1 MRKMW
6 LVALTT
12 YRKRVRSGMFL
23 ILTFGLPVLMIAAGA
38 VGFLVASPDGGD
50 GPTTIG
56 YVNHTDQLA
65 PVETVSLEEDLID
78 VQQTLDFVAYESV
91 DAAEAAYLDG
101 EIGGFLLIPDDY
113 FEGQPVTYYSD
124 EEAGTSVEEGLRLFL
139 RRSLLVEQPQ
149 WLFERLDDAATYTY
163 VAQGNGETV
172 SEGVGLVI
180 RLATP
185 AFLAIVFVLAVVF
198 GTSQMGA
205 AIIQEKD
212 QRAMEMIITSLRPV
226 ELVGGKVL
234 GLTLLSLTQFAIWAG
249 GGIIALFLGFSDQLS
264 LQGLALPWNALFW
277 GLLLIIPGYFL
288 YALLAAGLGI
298 IAGDAQQA
306 QQLAG
311 IMSLLGFAPIYVLG
325 PILANP
331 DGPLAL
337 GLTLFPLTSPSV
349 ALMRTVFTGV
359 PTWQLAAA
367 FAILVVSLAL
377 TIWLVTR
384 IFRAAMLNYGKALRP
399 HDVWRALLQA

>member
-38 VGFLVASPDGGD
+38 VGILAVSAGNGD
-50 GPTTIG
+50 APTTIG
-56 YVNHTDQLA
+56 YVDHTGELA
-65 PVETVSLEEDLID
+65 AVETVRLEEALVNLD
-78 VQQTLDFVAYESV
+78 QTLHFVAYDSM
-91 DAAEAAYLDG
+91 DAAEAAYLNG

-124 EEAGTSVEEGLRLFL
+124 AEAGTVIQEGLRLFL
-139 RRSLLVEQPQ
+139 RRSQLVEQPQ

-163 VAQGNGETV
+163 VAQGSGEVV
-172 SEGVGLVI
+172 SEGVGLIV

-185 AFLAIVFVLAVVF
+185 AFLAIIFMLAVVF

-212 QRAMEMIITSLRPV
+212 QRAMEMIITSLRPM

-234 GLTLLSLTQFAIWAG
+234 GLTLLSLTQFAIWTA
-249 GGIIALFLGFSDQLS
+249 GGIIALFLGFSNQLD

-277 GLLLIIPGYFL
+277 GFLLIIPGYFL
-288 YALLAAGLGI
+288 FAMLAAGLGI
-298 IAGDAQQA
+298 IAGNSQQA

-311 IMSLLGFAPIYVLG
+311 LMSLLGLAPIYLLG
-325 PILANP
+325 PILSNP
-331 DGPLAL
+331 DGPVAV
-337 GLTLFPLTSPSV
+337 GLTLFPLTSPIV
-349 ALMRTVFTGV
+349 ALMRTVFTAV
-359 PTWQLAAA
+359 PTWQMAAA
-367 FAILVVSLAL
+367 FAILVVSLAF

-399 HDVWRALLQA
+399 RQVWRALRQA